1 SARTSGGCEGTGPV
15 LKSVSRALTAVAVI
29 LLAASAP
36 LAADDDF
43 PIVGTY
49 TKDQVCKG
57 DGSDRADL
65 LVKITRVNIE
75 SSMGFCAILN
85 RRRDGRTVFVHLECK
100 LPGDLTIL
108 GDVTFKQRDDNALDF
123 DDQDHIS
130 PAVLY
135 KCATQQASQPVQ

>member
-1 SARTSGGCEGTGPV
+1 V
-15 LKSVSRALTAVAVI
+15 LKTVSRALATIAVI
-29 LLAASAP
+29 ACALAPA
-36 LAADDDF
+36 AADDDF

-49 TKDQVCKG
+49 MKDQVCRG

-65 LVKITRVNIE
+65 LVKITRANIQ
-75 SSMGFCAILN
+75 SSLGSCTILN
-85 RRRDGRTVFVHLECK
+85 RRRDGRTIWVHVECK

-123 DDQDHIS
+123 DDQDHTS

-135 KCATQQASQPVQ
+135 KCASEQASHPVQ